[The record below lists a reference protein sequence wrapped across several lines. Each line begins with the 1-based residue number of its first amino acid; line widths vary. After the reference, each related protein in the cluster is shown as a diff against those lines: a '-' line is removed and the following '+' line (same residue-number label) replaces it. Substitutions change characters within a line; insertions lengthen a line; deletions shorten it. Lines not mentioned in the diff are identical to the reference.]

1 MIVIG
6 VATSC
11 PDGRQMKY
19 LGILSRRAGVLV
31 LGAGLVMLGAACGS
45 TSSGGGTSSGSSSP
59 SSITVA
65 VAYPAPPQAL
75 LNQFTKQTG
84 IKVNWVNIGWDDLQT
99 KIAAAMSA
107 NSYFADAADVDW
119 SKVGEYQKTGWFL
132 PLNTYFNV
140 TSLKPDMPQLNTF
153 VSDNELM
160 GMPFDSSFL
169 VTTVNTKDF
178 AKAGITTMPTTLAEF
193 TADLQKVGKANGMAS
208 PLDIHLATAEGLS
221 TCWYQMTAAF
231 GGQVLTAQDSPA
243 FTSPSSPGYQAMTW
257 MVNAYK
263 SGLVPKANINE
274 SDYQGFTTEM
284 AKNRVAAEL
293 CDYSGSVASIYNVP
307 SSSSVV
313 NQTEYI
319 PTPGAAGVGLNVANP
334 DGIGIPKTAKNVA
347 GAVKFIQWFTNT
359 ENQATWA
366 GLQGPKNVVSTFP
379 LPASLSSFDLMI
391 KAGNIEQASQL
402 SAILKAH
409 AQAPFPNGAPPWYV
423 QFSAAVQTNIH
434 EAAAGQESIQQAVS
448 AIAAQANQLKSA
460 G

>member
-1 MIVIG
+1 MRYPGIV
-6 VATSC
+6 
-11 PDGRQMKY
+11 
-19 LGILSRRAGVLV
+19 SRRMGALV
-31 LGAGLVMLGAACGS
+31 VVAGLVMLGAACGS
-45 TSSGGGTSSGSSSP
+45 SGTVSGTSSSSP
-59 SSITVA
+59 GSITVA

-99 KIAAAMSA
+99 KIAAAASA
-107 NSYFADAADVDW
+107 NTYFADAADVDW
-119 SKVGEYQKTGWFL
+119 SKVGEYQKTGWFY
-132 PLNTYFNV
+132 PLNSYFNV
-140 TSLKPDMPQLNTF
+140 ASLRADMPQLNTF

-160 GMPFDSSFL
+160 GIPFDSSFL

-231 GGQVLTAQDSPA
+231 GGQVLTAQDTPA
-243 FTSPSSPGYQAMTW
+243 FTSPSSPGYQAMAW
-257 MVNAYK
+257 IVNAYK
-263 SGLVPKANINE
+263 SGLVAKGNINE

-313 NQTEYI
+313 NDTEYI
-319 PTPGAAGVGLNVANP
+319 PTPGVSGPGGNVANP

-347 GAVKFIQWFTNT
+347 GAVKFIQWFTNA
-359 ENQATWA
+359 ENQALWA
-366 GLQGPKNVVSTFP
+366 GLKGSADVVSTFP
-379 LPASLSSFDLMI
+379 LPARLSSFNLMI
-391 KAGNIEQASQL
+391 SANDVEQASQL
-402 SAILKAH
+402 DTILKAH

-448 AIAAQANQLKSA
+448 AIAAQVSQLNS
-460 G
+460 GS